1 MYCTEILLDF
11 LSSASQLRNLRVN
24 SQTFSRLRILLAY
37 SHEISKTRHSK
48 TTPTVSLLWNSRR
61 WRHCPCPWTKN
72 VHGCTDKKLIERQ
85 TTKMSTEER
94 RHGDTETRR
103 HVHINDTSSGAR
115 AMRGFGAMC
124 LLQRSRCVSLAPECA
139 AVRCPC
145 MSALK
150 VPVVRVPSC
159 ACGPP
164 CVFVYCTSAHVQQ
177 ICTYYST
184 VGT

>member
-103 HVHINDTSSGAR
+103 HVHINRVESSYGTKAP
-115 AMRGFGAMC
+115 RGDKSYGHIIDVKYKDSG
-124 LLQRSRCVSLAPECA
+124 RSAFCTGEHTPV
-139 AVRCPC
+139 
-145 MSALK
+145 ALK
-150 VPVVRVPSC
+150 FKLANLDKNKHEPL
-159 ACGPP
+159 P
-164 CVFVYCTSAHVQQ
+164 CPANP
-177 ICTYYST
+177 I
-184 VGT
+184 